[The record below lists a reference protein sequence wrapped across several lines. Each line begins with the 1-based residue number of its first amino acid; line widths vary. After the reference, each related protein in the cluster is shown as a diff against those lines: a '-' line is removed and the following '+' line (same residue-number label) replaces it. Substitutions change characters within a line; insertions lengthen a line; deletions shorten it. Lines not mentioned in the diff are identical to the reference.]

1 MAEVPN
7 HIIKHIKDYIK
18 ILNKKGFMIQQAI
31 LFGSF
36 ANGKYNEFSDID
48 LALVSD
54 KFEGI
59 RFNDRNLIR
68 KYKFD
73 INADIEPIPFT
84 QADFI
89 KKDPFVTKTLKRGA
103 KALGIASANL
113 INIIG
118 VHAIIIGGGLYEEL
132 GQELLPVVRKYMV
145 RHSIAGGAKDVDLV
159 LSKLGDDAVALGAAW
174 FVSLPEKSKFLYKGK

>member
-18 ILNKKGFMIQQAI
+18 ILNEKGFTIQQAI

-89 KKDPFVTKTLKRGA
+89 KKDPFVKEILETGLR
-103 KALGIASANL
+103 
-113 INIIG
+113 II
-118 VHAIIIGGGLYEEL
+118 
-132 GQELLPVVRKYMV
+132 
-145 RHSIAGGAKDVDLV
+145 
-159 LSKLGDDAVALGAAW
+159 
-174 FVSLPEKSKFLYKGK
+174 